1 MKNYLIHIC
10 GATGIGKTA
19 LSISLAQAF
28 STEILSCDSRQFF
41 KEMSIGTAAPDSQEL
56 ASAPHHFI
64 QHISI
69 QKPYSVGDFEKDA
82 LQLTT
87 KLFKSKNVLIMV
99 GGSGLY
105 AEALINGL
113 DYFPEVNPDIRE
125 QLNLDLEEF
134 GLARLQKEL
143 KQLDPIS
150 FETIDIHN
158 PHRIIRALEICR
170 GTGKSFSS
178 FKNQEKEKRE
188 FEIIRVGLEAPREII
203 YQRINQRV
211 NQMVENGLLDEVQS
225 LLPFKDLNALQ
236 TVGYQEL
243 FPYLEGKVSL
253 EDALEEIKKN
263 SRRYAKR
270 QITWNKRIENIHW
283 FSYDTKHAIIINF
296 LKEILQNDKG

>member
-19 LSISLAQAF
+19 LSISLAKAF
-28 STEILSCDSRQFF
+28 NTEILSCDSRQFF
-41 KEMSIGTAAPDSQEL
+41 KEMSIGTAAPDSIEL

-69 QKPYSVGDFEKDA
+69 QNPYSVGDFEKDA
-82 LQLTT
+82 LQLTK
-87 KLFKSKNVLIMV
+87 KLFKSKEVLIMV

-113 DYFPEVNPDIRE
+113 DYFPEVESSIRE
-125 QLNLDLEEF
+125 KLNRDLEEF
-134 GLARLQKEL
+134 GLAALQEEL

-150 FETIDIHN
+150 FDTIDIHN

-188 FEIIRVGLEAPREII
+188 FEIIRIGLEAPREII

-211 NQMVENGLLDEVQS
+211 DHMVENGLLDEVQS
-225 LLPFKDLNALQ
+225 LFPFKDLNALQ

-283 FSYDTKHAIIINF
+283 FSYDTKHAIIVNF

>member
-19 LSISLAQAF
+19 LSISLAKAF
-28 STEILSCDSRQFF
+28 NTEILSCDSRQFF
-41 KEMSIGTAAPDSQEL
+41 KEMSIGTAAPNSQEL

-69 QKPYSVGDFEKDA
+69 QNPYSVGDFEKDA
-82 LQLTT
+82 LQLT
-87 KLFKSKNVLIMV
+87 KQLFKSKDVLIMV

-113 DYFPEVNPDIRE
+113 DYFPKVESSIRE
-125 QLNLDLEEF
+125 KLNRDLEEF
-134 GLARLQKEL
+134 GLAALQEEL

-150 FETIDIHN
+150 HDTIDIHN
-158 PHRIIRALEICR
+158 PHRVIRALEICR
-170 GTGKSFSS
+170 GTGKRFSS

-188 FEIIRVGLEAPREII
+188 FEIIRIGLEAPREII

-211 NQMVENGLLDEVQS
+211 DHMVENGLLDEVQS

-283 FSYDTKHAIIINF
+283 FSYDTKHAIIVNF